1 MLLYE
6 LNVLYKFY
14 VSPDAHVVV
23 VLDLVIDICK
33 DI

>member
-14 VSPDAHVVV
+14 VSPDAYVVV
-23 VLDLVIDICK
+23 VLDLVIDSCK